1 MKTFFNSKAFGQVK
15 WQTVVVVGLALTLGL
30 NILFGRSSLRE
41 AKKLTKELELRIDT
55 LEAVEVEYKMLEK
68 RYVDLYDQFSETRM
82 QISEFKDKLAK
93 ISEEQTRSV
102 STIKNELNTLI
113 ETYDSIDVSIP
124 LDTAN
129 LDSLK
134 F

>member
-1 MKTFFNSKAFGQVK
+1 MKTFFNAKAFGQVK
-15 WQTVVVVGLALTLGL
+15 WQTVVVVGLALALGL

-55 LEAVEVEYKMLEK
+55 LESVEVEYKALEK

-93 ISEEQTRSV
+93 ISEEQTSSV
-102 STIKNELNTLI
+102 SNIKNELNTLI
-113 ETYDSIDVSIP
+113 ETYDSIEVSIP
-124 LDTAN
+124 LDTTN